1 MLEQHVNPQ
10 DTMSNGTMV
19 NTSQSGNDTG
29 EYHGRAVVLHDPT
42 HLIRVGRWLKG
53 LREKKRLSQTTLAQL
68 CQVTSA
74 HISQIEKGSRF
85 PADALCFQLAQHLG
99 CDPIELSWR
108 VRAEKSPALV
118 RMVSAQESHPS
129 TGSADPRLAALAQ
142 TLQDLRNTIP
152 EERYE
157 RLLDTIFGVLSPYE
171 IFVEAVQRRTSMTS
185 AGEPPGERGGKRA
198 KKKRG

>member
-10 DTMSNGTMV
+10 DTVSNGIMV
-19 NTSQSGNDTG
+19 DTSQTGNDAE
-29 EYHGRAVVLHDPT
+29 EYHGRAVVLHDPA

-53 LREKKRLSQTTLAQL
+53 LREKRGLSQTTLAQL

-85 PADALCFQLAQHLG
+85 PADALCLQLAQHLG
-99 CDPIELSWR
+99 CDPVELSWR

-118 RMVSAQESHPS
+118 RMVSAQESSPS
-129 TGSADPRLAALAQ
+129 TRSADPRIAALAQ

-171 IFVEAVQRRTSMTS
+171 VFGEAMQRPTSTTS
-185 AGEPPGERGGKRA
+185 VGEPLGERGGKHV
-198 KKKRG
+198 KKKSG

>member
-1 MLEQHVNPQ
+1 MLAQHVTSQ
-10 DTMSNGTMV
+10 DTMSNGTIGD
-19 NTSQSGNDTG
+19 TTRTDNDAA
-29 EYHGRAVVLHDPT
+29 EYHGRAVMLHDPA

-53 LREKKRLSQTTLAQL
+53 LRDKRGLSQTTLAQL
-68 CQVTSA
+68 CHVTSA

-99 CDPIELSWR
+99 CDPVELSWR
-108 VRAEKSPALV
+108 VRTEKSPALV
-118 RMVSAQESHPS
+118 RMVSSQESPLS
-129 TGSADPRLAALAQ
+129 THSADPRIAALAQ

-171 IFVEAVQRRTSMTS
+171 VFVEAVQRRTSTTGV
-185 AGEPPGERGGKRA
+185 GEPPGERGGKRA
-198 KKKRG
+198 KKKSG